1 MVNKE
6 IIIRAAVLVL
16 SLLNLILSA
25 LGKNPIPLSEDGAY
39 IVISSVVASAAA
51 IWNAWKNNSVTKAA
65 KAGDKLMTAVKA
77 SRITAEEAAKLLE
90 AIESASDGE

>member
-1 MVNKE
+1 MGNRE

-25 LGKNPIPLSEDGAY
+25 LGKNPIPLSDDSAY

-51 IWNAWKNNSVTKAA
+51 IWNAWKNNSVTSAA
-65 KAGDKLMTAVKA
+65 KVGDKLTAA
-77 SRITAEEAAKLLE
+77 T
-90 AIESASDGE
+90 